1 MNDLTVRKNVPTEM
15 PDVPTEV
22 PEGSESH
29 DMFGTI
35 NMFIRLRSGFQLHSN
50 G

>member
-1 MNDLTVRKNVPTEM
+1 MNDLTVLKNVPTEM

-29 DMFGTI
+29 DMFGT
-35 NMFIRLRSGFQLHSN
+35 NKHVY
-50 G
+50 